1 MTSFR
6 YRLLVLIYSKGAL
19 LMSQH
24 KHSHQHSHSHSKQLS
39 FDDPQRY
46 ALSNRC
52 TWTSVFINIA
62 LTIAQVAAGIFSH
75 SQSLI
80 ADGVHSLSDLIS
92 DFLVLIA
99 SYHSKTPADDDH
111 PYGHGRIE
119 TAASLVL
126 GAILVLTGV
135 GIMYSVAIKLE
146 NIGNLPPVTSL
157 ALWTAGLALIAK
169 EGLFRYMLKVGE
181 QLRSPLLIANAW
193 HARSDAASS
202 LVVAIGIAANM
213 LGFIYADAVA
223 AIVVGFMIVRMG
235 FVFAWEAFQELID
248 AGLSFEEV
256 ASIRQTL
263 MDTQGVQNVHDLRT
277 RKMAHRVLVDAHI
290 LVDSKISVSEGH
302 SIAERARK
310 RVIDSHE
317 SVNNVLVHVD
327 NEDDA
332 GCGEDLPMEFPSREE
347 LLTSFASVLDGMPAP
362 QQVTFHYLAGK
373 VEADVL
379 MPYDALKTKAAITK
393 ANQLIA
399 DRLTGHA
406 FFSQVR
412 LAANLS

>member
-1 MTSFR
+1 
-6 YRLLVLIYSKGAL
+6 
-19 LMSQH
+19 MSQH
-24 KHSHQHSHSHSKQLS
+24 KHPHQHAHSHQLS
-39 FDDPQRY
+39 FDDPSRY
-46 ALSNRC
+46 ALANRC
-52 TWTSVFINIA
+52 TWTSVFVNIV
-62 LTIAQVAAGIFSH
+62 LTITQVVAGIFSH

-99 SYHSKTPADDDH
+99 SHHSKTPADDDH

-126 GAILVLTGV
+126 GAILVLTGI
-135 GIMYSVAIKLE
+135 GIMYGAAIKLE

-169 EGLFRYMLKVGE
+169 EGLFRYMLHVGE
-181 QLRSPLLIANAW
+181 QLRSPMLIANAW

-213 LGFIYADAVA
+213 MGFIYADALA

-235 FVFAWEAFQELID
+235 FVFVWEAFQELID

-263 MDTQGVQNVHDLRT
+263 MDTQGVENVHELRT

-317 SVNNVLVHVD
+317 SVNDVLVHVD
-327 NEDDA
+327 TEDDGA
-332 GCGEDLPMEFPSREE
+332 DSEDLKIDLPSRDE
-347 LLTSFASVLDGMPAP
+347 LTKALSAILEGLPAP
-362 QQVTFHYLAGK
+362 EQVTFHYLAGK

-379 MPYDALKTKAAITK
+379 MPHEGLKTKAAIIK
-393 ANQLIA
+393 AHQLIA
-399 DRLTGHA
+399 DRLTSHVY
-406 FFSQVR
+406 FSQVR
-412 LAANLS
+412 LAAKLD

>member
-1 MTSFR
+1 M
-6 YRLLVLIYSKGAL
+6 I
-19 LMSQH
+19 QH
-24 KHSHQHSHSHSKQLS
+24 KHSHSHSHADALS
-39 FDDPQRY
+39 FNDPRRY

-52 TWTSVFINIA
+52 TWISVFVNIG
-62 LTIAQVAAGIFSH
+62 LTIVQVLAGIFAH

-99 SYHSKTPADDDH
+99 SYHSKSPADDTH

-119 TAASLVL
+119 TAASLIL
-126 GAILVLTGV
+126 GAILVLTGL
-135 GIMYSVAIKLE
+135 GIMYGAAMKLE
-146 NIGNLPPVTSL
+146 NLGNMPPVTSL
-157 ALWTAGLALIAK
+157 ALWTAGLALLAK

-181 QLRSPLLIANAW
+181 HLRSPMLIANAW

-202 LVVAIGIAANM
+202 LVVAVGIAANM
-213 LGFIYADAVA
+213 LGFIYADSVA
-223 AIVVGFMIVRMG
+223 AILVGFMIVRMG
-235 FVFAWEAFQELID
+235 LMFAWEAFQELID

-256 ASIRQTL
+256 SSIRQTL

-310 RVIDSHE
+310 RVIETHE

-327 NEDDA
+327 TEDDA
-332 GCGEDLPMEFPSREE
+332 GYGEEIPPIFPSREE
-347 LLTSFASVLDGMPAP
+347 LLEALSEVLNGLTEPE
-362 QQVTFHYLAGK
+362 QVTFHYLAGK

-379 MPYDALKTKAAITK
+379 ISSDALKTKAAITK
-393 ANQLIA
+393 ANQLIME
-399 DRLTGHA
+399 RLVGHPY
-406 FFSQVR
+406 FSVIR
-412 LAANLS
+412 LAAKLY

>member
-1 MTSFR
+1 
-6 YRLLVLIYSKGAL
+6 
-19 LMSQH
+19 MSQLKH
-24 KHSHQHSHSHSKQLS
+24 PHQLAHSHQLS
-39 FDDPQRY
+39 FDDPSRY
-46 ALSNRC
+46 ALANRC
-52 TWTSVFINIA
+52 TWTSVFVNIV
-62 LTIAQVAAGIFSH
+62 LTITQVVAGIFSH

-99 SYHSKTPADDDH
+99 SHHSKTPADDDH

-126 GAILVLTGV
+126 GVILVLTGI
-135 GIMYSVAIKLE
+135 GIMYGAAIKLE

-169 EGLFRYMLKVGE
+169 EGLFRYMLHVGE
-181 QLRSPLLIANAW
+181 QLRSPMLIANAW

-213 LGFIYADAVA
+213 MGFIYADALA

-235 FVFAWEAFQELID
+235 FVFVWEAFQELID

-263 MDTQGVQNVHDLRT
+263 MDTQGVENVHELRT

-317 SVNNVLVHVD
+317 SVNDVLVHVD
-327 NEDDA
+327 TEDDGA
-332 GCGEDLPMEFPSREE
+332 DGEDLKIDLPSRDE
-347 LLTSFASVLDGMPAP
+347 LTKALSAILEGLPAP
-362 QQVTFHYLAGK
+362 EQVTFHYLAGK

-379 MPYDALKTKAAITK
+379 MPHEELKTKAAITK
-393 ANQLIA
+393 AHQLIA

-406 FFSQVR
+406 YFSQVR
-412 LAANLS
+412 LAAKLD

>member
-1 MTSFR
+1 
-6 YRLLVLIYSKGAL
+6 
-19 LMSQH
+19 MSQH
-24 KHSHQHSHSHSKQLS
+24 KHTHQHAHSHSKQLS

-52 TWTSVFINIA
+52 TWTSVVVNIA

-80 ADGVHSLSDLIS
+80 ADGVHSLSDLVS

-135 GIMYSVAIKLE
+135 GIMYGAAIKLE

-169 EGLFRYMLKVGE
+169 EGLFRYMLHVGE
-181 QLRSPLLIANAW
+181 KLRSPMLIANAW

-213 LGFIYADAVA
+213 MGFIYADAVA

-263 MDTQGVQNVHDLRT
+263 MDTQGVKNVHDLRT

-317 SVNNVLVHVD
+317 SVNDVLVHVD

-332 GCGEDLPMEFPSREE
+332 GYDEDVPMVSPSREE
-347 LLTSFASVLDGMPAP
+347 LLAALAKVLDGLPAP
-362 QQVTFHYLAGK
+362 EQVTFHYLAGK

-379 MPYDALKTKAAITK
+379 MAYDALKTTAAITK
-393 ANQLIA
+393 ANQLIE
-399 DRLTGHA
+399 DRLIGHA

>member
-1 MTSFR
+1 
-6 YRLLVLIYSKGAL
+6 
-19 LMSQH
+19 MSQH
-24 KHSHQHSHSHSKQLS
+24 KHTHQHAHTHSKQLS

-52 TWTSVFINIA
+52 TWTSVFVNIA
-62 LTIAQVAAGIFSH
+62 LTITQVAAGIFSH

-80 ADGVHSLSDLIS
+80 ADGVHSLSDLVS

-135 GIMYSVAIKLE
+135 GIMYSAAIKLE

-169 EGLFRYMLKVGE
+169 ECLFRYMLKVGE
-181 QLRSPLLIANAW
+181 QLRSPMLIANAW

-213 LGFIYADAVA
+213 MGFIYADAVA

-263 MDTQGVQNVHDLRT
+263 MDTQGVKNVHDLRT

-317 SVNNVLVHVD
+317 SVNDVLVHVD

-332 GCGEDLPMEFPSREE
+332 GYGEDVPMVSPSREE
-347 LLTSFASVLDGMPAP
+347 LLVALAKVLDGLPAP
-362 QQVTFHYLAGK
+362 EQVTFHYLAGK

-379 MPYDALKTKAAITK
+379 MAYDALKTTAAITK
-393 ANQLIA
+393 ANQLIE
-399 DRLTGHA
+399 DRLIGHA

>member
-1 MTSFR
+1 M
-6 YRLLVLIYSKGAL
+6 I
-19 LMSQH
+19 QH
-24 KHSHQHSHSHSKQLS
+24 KHSHSHSHADALS
-39 FDDPQRY
+39 FNDPRRY

-52 TWTSVFINIA
+52 TWISVFVNIG
-62 LTIAQVAAGIFSH
+62 LTIVQVLAGIFAH

-99 SYHSKTPADDDH
+99 SYHSKSPADDTH

-119 TAASLVL
+119 TAASLIL
-126 GAILVLTGV
+126 GAILVLTGL
-135 GIMYSVAIKLE
+135 GIMYGAAMKLE
-146 NIGNLPPVTSL
+146 NLGNMPPVTSL
-157 ALWTAGLALIAK
+157 ALWTAGLALLAK

-181 QLRSPLLIANAW
+181 HLRSPMLIANAW

-202 LVVAIGIAANM
+202 LVVAVGIAANM
-213 LGFIYADAVA
+213 LGFVYADSVA
-223 AIVVGFMIVRMG
+223 AILVGFMIVRMG
-235 FVFAWEAFQELID
+235 LMFAWEAFQELID

-310 RVIDSHE
+310 RVIETHE

-327 NEDDA
+327 TEDDA
-332 GCGEDLPMEFPSREE
+332 GYGEEIPPIFPSREE
-347 LLTSFASVLDGMPAP
+347 LLEALSEVLNGLTEPE
-362 QQVTFHYLAGK
+362 QVTFHYLAGK

-379 MPYDALKTKAAITK
+379 ISSDALKTKAAITK
-393 ANQLIA
+393 ANQLIME
-399 DRLTGHA
+399 RLVGHPY
-406 FFSQVR
+406 FSVIR
-412 LAANLS
+412 LAAKLY

>member
-1 MTSFR
+1 
-6 YRLLVLIYSKGAL
+6 
-19 LMSQH
+19 MSQN
-24 KHSHQHSHSHSKQLS
+24 KHPQKHTHSNSHQLS

-46 ALSNRC
+46 AISNRC
-52 TWTSVFINIA
+52 TWTSVFVNIV
-62 LTIAQVAAGIFSH
+62 LTVTQVVAGIFSH

-119 TAASLVL
+119 TAASLAL
-126 GAILVLTGV
+126 GGILVLTGLV
-135 GIMYSVAIKLE
+135 IMYGAAIKLE

-157 ALWTAGLALIAK
+157 ALWIAGLALIAK
-169 EGLFRYMLKVGE
+169 EGLFRYMLRIGE
-181 QLRSPLLIANAW
+181 QLRSPMMIANAW

-213 LGFIYADAVA
+213 MGFFYADAVA

-235 FVFAWEAFQELID
+235 FVFAWDAFQELID

-256 ASIRQTL
+256 ESIRQTL
-263 MDTQGVQNVHDLRT
+263 IDTKGVENVHDLRT

-302 SIAERARK
+302 SIAERARQ

-327 NEDDA
+327 TEDDA
-332 GCGEDLPMEFPSREE
+332 GYGEDLPIESPSREE
-347 LLTSFASVLDGMPAP
+347 LLVYLANLFQGLPEP
-362 QQVTFHYLAGK
+362 EQVTFHYLAGK

-379 MPYDALKTKAAITK
+379 IPYESLKTKTAIAK

-399 DRLTGHA
+399 ERLVGHP

>member
-1 MTSFR
+1 
-6 YRLLVLIYSKGAL
+6 
-19 LMSQH
+19 
-24 KHSHQHSHSHSKQLS
+24 
-39 FDDPQRY
+39 
-46 ALSNRC
+46 
-52 TWTSVFINIA
+52 VFVNIG
-62 LTIAQVAAGIFSH
+62 LTIVQVLAGIFAH

-99 SYHSKTPADDDH
+99 SYHSKSPADDTH

-119 TAASLVL
+119 TAASLIL
-126 GAILVLTGV
+126 GAILVLTGL
-135 GIMYSVAIKLE
+135 GIMYGAAMKLE
-146 NIGNLPPVTSL
+146 NLGNMPPVTSL
-157 ALWTAGLALIAK
+157 ALWTAGLALLAK

-181 QLRSPLLIANAW
+181 HLRSPMLIANAW

-202 LVVAIGIAANM
+202 LVVAVGIAANM
-213 LGFIYADAVA
+213 LGFIYADSVA
-223 AIVVGFMIVRMG
+223 AILVGFMIVRMG
-235 FVFAWEAFQELID
+235 LMFAWEAFQELID

-256 ASIRQTL
+256 SSIRQTL

-310 RVIDSHE
+310 RVIETHE

-327 NEDDA
+327 TEDDA
-332 GCGEDLPMEFPSREE
+332 GYGEEIPPIFPSREE
-347 LLTSFASVLDGMPAP
+347 LLEVLSEVLNGLTEPE
-362 QQVTFHYLAGK
+362 QVTFHYLAGK

-379 MPYDALKTKAAITK
+379 ISSDALKTKAAITK
-393 ANQLIA
+393 ANQLIME
-399 DRLTGHA
+399 RLVGHPY
-406 FFSQVR
+406 FSVIR
-412 LAANLS
+412 LAAKLY

>member
-1 MTSFR
+1 
-6 YRLLVLIYSKGAL
+6 
-19 LMSQH
+19 MSQH
-24 KHSHQHSHSHSKQLS
+24 KHPHQHAHSHQLS
-39 FDDPQRY
+39 FDDPSRY
-46 ALSNRC
+46 ALANRC
-52 TWTSVFINIA
+52 TWTSVFVNIV
-62 LTIAQVAAGIFSH
+62 LTITQVVAGIFSH

-99 SYHSKTPADDDH
+99 SHHSKTPADDDH

-126 GAILVLTGV
+126 GAILVLTGI
-135 GIMYSVAIKLE
+135 GIMYGAAIKLE

-169 EGLFRYMLKVGE
+169 EGLFRYMLHVGE
-181 QLRSPLLIANAW
+181 QLRSPMLIANAW

-213 LGFIYADAVA
+213 MGFIYADALA

-235 FVFAWEAFQELID
+235 FVFVWEAFQELID

-263 MDTQGVQNVHDLRT
+263 MDTQGVENVHELRT

-317 SVNNVLVHVD
+317 SVNDVLVHVD
-327 NEDDA
+327 TEDDGA
-332 GCGEDLPMEFPSREE
+332 DGEDLKIDLPSRDE
-347 LLTSFASVLDGMPAP
+347 LTKALSAILEGLPAP
-362 QQVTFHYLAGK
+362 EQVTFHYLAGK
-373 VEADVL
+373 VEVDVL
-379 MPYDALKTKAAITK
+379 MPHEGLKTKAAITK
-393 ANQLIA
+393 AHQLIA

-406 FFSQVR
+406 YFSQVR
-412 LAANLS
+412 LAAKLD

>member
-1 MTSFR
+1 
-6 YRLLVLIYSKGAL
+6 
-19 LMSQH
+19 MSQH
-24 KHSHQHSHSHSKQLS
+24 KHPHQHAHSHQLS
-39 FDDPQRY
+39 FDDPSRY
-46 ALSNRC
+46 ALANRC
-52 TWTSVFINIA
+52 TWTSVFVNIV
-62 LTIAQVAAGIFSH
+62 LTITQVVAGIFSH

-99 SYHSKTPADDDH
+99 SHHSKTPADDDH

-126 GAILVLTGV
+126 GAILVLTGI
-135 GIMYSVAIKLE
+135 GIMYGAAIKLE

-169 EGLFRYMLKVGE
+169 EGLFRYMLHVGE
-181 QLRSPLLIANAW
+181 QLRSPMLIANAW

-213 LGFIYADAVA
+213 MGFIYADALA

-235 FVFAWEAFQELID
+235 FVFVWEAFQELID

-263 MDTQGVQNVHDLRT
+263 MDTQGVENVHELRT

-302 SIAERARK
+302 SITERARK

-317 SVNNVLVHVD
+317 SVNDVLVHVD
-327 NEDDA
+327 TEDDGA
-332 GCGEDLPMEFPSREE
+332 DGEDLKIDLPSRDE
-347 LLTSFASVLDGMPAP
+347 LTKALSAILEGLPAP
-362 QQVTFHYLAGK
+362 EQVTFHYLAGK

-379 MPYDALKTKAAITK
+379 IPHEGLKTKAAITK
-393 ANQLIA
+393 AHQLIA

-406 FFSQVR
+406 YFSQVR
-412 LAANLS
+412 LAAKLD

>member
-1 MTSFR
+1 
-6 YRLLVLIYSKGAL
+6 
-19 LMSQH
+19 MSQH
-24 KHSHQHSHSHSKQLS
+24 QHPHQHAHAHQLS
-39 FDDPQRY
+39 FDDPSRY
-46 ALSNRC
+46 ALANRC
-52 TWTSVFINIA
+52 TWTSVFVNIV
-62 LTIAQVAAGIFSH
+62 LTITQVVAGIFSH

-99 SYHSKTPADDDH
+99 SHHSKTPADDDH

-126 GAILVLTGV
+126 GAILVLTGI
-135 GIMYSVAIKLE
+135 GIMYGAAIKLE

-169 EGLFRYMLKVGE
+169 EGLFRYMLHVGE
-181 QLRSPLLIANAW
+181 QLRSPMLIANAW

-213 LGFIYADAVA
+213 MGFIYADALA

-235 FVFAWEAFQELID
+235 FVFVWEAFQELID

-263 MDTQGVQNVHDLRT
+263 MDTQGVENVHELRT

-302 SIAERARK
+302 SISEKARK
-310 RVIDSHE
+310 RVIESHE
-317 SVNNVLVHVD
+317 SVNDVLVHVD
-327 NEDDA
+327 TEDDGA
-332 GCGEDLPMEFPSREE
+332 DGEDLKIDLPSRDE
-347 LLTSFASVLDGMPAP
+347 LTKALSAILEGLPAP
-362 QQVTFHYLAGK
+362 EQVTFHYLAGK

-379 MPYDALKTKAAITK
+379 MPHEELKTKAAITK
-393 ANQLIA
+393 AHQLIA

-406 FFSQVR
+406 YFSQVR
-412 LAANLS
+412 LAAKLD

>member
-1 MTSFR
+1 
-6 YRLLVLIYSKGAL
+6 
-19 LMSQH
+19 MSQH
-24 KHSHQHSHSHSKQLS
+24 KHPHQHAHSHQLS
-39 FDDPQRY
+39 FDDPSRY
-46 ALSNRC
+46 ALANRC
-52 TWTSVFINIA
+52 TWTSVFVNIV
-62 LTIAQVAAGIFSH
+62 LTITQVVSGIFSH

-99 SYHSKTPADDDH
+99 SHHSKTPADDDH

-126 GAILVLTGV
+126 GAILVLTGI
-135 GIMYSVAIKLE
+135 GIMYGAAIKLE

-169 EGLFRYMLKVGE
+169 EGLFRYMLHVGE
-181 QLRSPLLIANAW
+181 QLRSPMLIANAW

-202 LVVAIGIAANM
+202 LVVAVGIAANM
-213 LGFIYADAVA
+213 MGFIYADAIA
-223 AIVVGFMIVRMG
+223 AILVGFMIVRMG
-235 FVFAWEAFQELID
+235 LVFVWEALQELID

-263 MDTQGVQNVHDLRT
+263 MDTQGVENVHELRT

-310 RVIDSHE
+310 RVIESHE
-317 SVNNVLVHVD
+317 SVNDVLVHVD
-327 NEDDA
+327 TEDDGA
-332 GCGEDLPMEFPSREE
+332 DGEDLKIDLPCRDE
-347 LLTSFASVLDGMPAP
+347 LTKALSAILEGLPAP
-362 QQVTFHYLAGK
+362 EQVTFHYLAGK

-379 MPYDALKTKAAITK
+379 MPHEGLKTKAAIIK
-393 ANQLIA
+393 AHQLIA
-399 DRLTGHA
+399 ERLTAHA
-406 FFSQVR
+406 YFSQVR
-412 LAANLS
+412 LAAKLD

>member
-1 MTSFR
+1 
-6 YRLLVLIYSKGAL
+6 
-19 LMSQH
+19 MSQH
-24 KHSHQHSHSHSKQLS
+24 KHNHNHSHQMS
-39 FDDPQRY
+39 FDDPRRY
-46 ALSNRC
+46 ALSKRC
-52 TWTSVFINIA
+52 TWTSVFVNIA
-62 LTIAQVAAGIFSH
+62 LTIAQVVAGIFSH

-135 GIMYSVAIKLE
+135 GIIYGAAIKLE
-146 NIGNLPPVTSL
+146 NIGDLPPVTSL
-157 ALWTAGLALIAK
+157 ALWTASLALIAK
-169 EGLFRYMLKVGE
+169 EGLFRYMLNVGE

-202 LVVAIGIAANM
+202 LVVAVGIAANM
-213 LGFIYADAVA
+213 MGFIYADSIA
-223 AIVVGFMIVRMG
+223 AILVGFMIVRMG
-235 FVFAWEAFQELID
+235 LVFVWEAFQELID

-263 MDTQGVQNVHDLRT
+263 MDTQGVQNVHELRT

-310 RVIDSHE
+310 RVIDTHE
-317 SVNNVLVHVD
+317 SVNDVLVHVD
-327 NEDDA
+327 TEDDA
-332 GCGEDLPMEFPSREE
+332 GFGEDVPMASPSREA
-347 LLTSFASVLDGMPAP
+347 LLASLETVLEGMPAP
-362 QQVTFHYLAGK
+362 EQVTFHYLAGK

-399 DRLTGHA
+399 DRLTNHV
-406 FFSQVR
+406 FFSEVR

>member
-1 MTSFR
+1 
-6 YRLLVLIYSKGAL
+6 
-19 LMSQH
+19 MSQH
-24 KHSHQHSHSHSKQLS
+24 KHPHQHAHSHQLS
-39 FDDPQRY
+39 FDDPSRY
-46 ALSNRC
+46 ALANRC
-52 TWTSVFINIA
+52 TWTSVFVNIV
-62 LTIAQVAAGIFSH
+62 LTITQVVSGIFSH

-99 SYHSKTPADDDH
+99 SHHSKTPADDDH

-126 GAILVLTGV
+126 GAILVLTGI
-135 GIMYSVAIKLE
+135 GIMYGAAIKLE

-169 EGLFRYMLKVGE
+169 EGLFRYMLHVGE
-181 QLRSPLLIANAW
+181 QLRSPMLIANAW

-202 LVVAIGIAANM
+202 LVVAVGIAANM
-213 LGFIYADAVA
+213 MGFIYADAIA
-223 AIVVGFMIVRMG
+223 AILVGFMIVRMG
-235 FVFAWEAFQELID
+235 LVFVWEALQELID

-263 MDTQGVQNVHDLRT
+263 MDTQGVENVHELRT

-310 RVIDSHE
+310 RVIESHE
-317 SVNNVLVHVD
+317 SVNDVLVHVD
-327 NEDDA
+327 TEDDGA
-332 GCGEDLPMEFPSREE
+332 DGEDLKIDLPSRDE
-347 LLTSFASVLDGMPAP
+347 LTKALSAILEGLPAP
-362 QQVTFHYLAGK
+362 EQVTFHYLAGK

-379 MPYDALKTKAAITK
+379 MPHEGLKTKAAISK
-393 ANQLIA
+393 AHQLIA

-406 FFSQVR
+406 DFSQVR
-412 LAANLS
+412 LAAKLDC

>member
-1 MTSFR
+1 
-6 YRLLVLIYSKGAL
+6 
-19 LMSQH
+19 MSQH
-24 KHSHQHSHSHSKQLS
+24 KHSHQHSHSHSEQLS
-39 FDDPQRY
+39 FDDPKRY
-46 ALSNRC
+46 AISNRC
-52 TWTSVFINIA
+52 TWTSVFVNIA

-135 GIMYSVAIKLE
+135 GIMYSAAIKLE

-332 GCGEDLPMEFPSREE
+332 GFGEDLPMEFPSREE
-347 LLTSFASVLDGMPAP
+347 LLISLASVLDGMPAP

>member
-1 MTSFR
+1 M
-6 YRLLVLIYSKGAL
+6 A
-19 LMSQH
+19 QH
-24 KHSHQHSHSHSKQLS
+24 KHTHQHAHTHSHLLS
-39 FDDPQRY
+39 FDDPKRY
-46 ALSNRC
+46 ALAKRC
-52 TWTSVFINIA
+52 TWVSILVNIA
-62 LTIAQVAAGIFSH
+62 LTISQVVAGIFSH

-80 ADGVHSLSDLIS
+80 ADGVHSLSDLVS

-135 GIMYSVAIKLE
+135 GIMYGAAIKLE
-146 NIGNLPPVTSL
+146 NLGNTPPVTSL

-181 QLRSPLLIANAW
+181 QLRSPMLIANAW

-202 LVVAIGIAANM
+202 LVAALGIAANM
-213 LGFIYADAVA
+213 MGFIYADAIA
-223 AIVVGFMIVRMG
+223 AIIVGFMILRMG
-235 FVFAWEAFQELID
+235 LVFAWEAFQELID

-256 ASIRQTL
+256 SSIRQTL
-263 MDTQGVQNVHDLRT
+263 LDTQGVQNVHELRT

-310 RVIDSHE
+310 RVIDTHE
-317 SVNNVLVHVD
+317 SVNDVLVHVD
-327 NEDDA
+327 TEDDA
-332 GCGEDLPMEFPSREE
+332 GYGEVPVAFPSRDE
-347 LLTSFASVLDGMPAP
+347 LLVVLARILEGMPAAEN
-362 QQVTFHYLAGK
+362 VVFHYLAGK

-379 MPYDALKTKAAITK
+379 LPFDALKTKAAITQ

-399 DRLTGHA
+399 DRLIDQDYLSH
-406 FFSQVR
+406 VR

>member
-1 MTSFR
+1 
-6 YRLLVLIYSKGAL
+6 
-19 LMSQH
+19 MSQH
-24 KHSHQHSHSHSKQLS
+24 QHPHQHAHSHQLS
-39 FDDPQRY
+39 FDDPSRY
-46 ALSNRC
+46 ALANRC
-52 TWTSVFINIA
+52 TWTSVFVNIV
-62 LTIAQVAAGIFSH
+62 LTITQVVAGIFSH

-99 SYHSKTPADDDH
+99 SHHSKTPADDDH

-119 TAASLVL
+119 TAASLFL
-126 GAILVLTGV
+126 GAILVLTGI
-135 GIMYSVAIKLE
+135 GIMYGAAIKLE

-169 EGLFRYMLKVGE
+169 EGLFRYMLHVGE
-181 QLRSPLLIANAW
+181 QLRSPMLIANAW

-213 LGFIYADAVA
+213 MGFIYADALA

-235 FVFAWEAFQELID
+235 FVFVWEAFQELID

-263 MDTQGVQNVHDLRT
+263 MDTQGVENVHELRT

-317 SVNNVLVHVD
+317 SVNDVLVHVD
-327 NEDDA
+327 TEDDGA
-332 GCGEDLPMEFPSREE
+332 DGEDLKIDLPSRDE
-347 LLTSFASVLDGMPAP
+347 LTKALSAILEGLPAP
-362 QQVTFHYLAGK
+362 EQVTFHYLAGK

-379 MPYDALKTKAAITK
+379 MPHEGLKTKAAITK
-393 ANQLIA
+393 AHQLIA

-406 FFSQVR
+406 YFSQVR
-412 LAANLS
+412 LAAKLD

>member
-1 MTSFR
+1 
-6 YRLLVLIYSKGAL
+6 
-19 LMSQH
+19 MSQH
-24 KHSHQHSHSHSKQLS
+24 KHTHQHAHSHSKQLS
-39 FDDPQRY
+39 FDDPRRY

-52 TWTSVFINIA
+52 TWTSVFVNIA
-62 LTIAQVAAGIFSH
+62 LTITQVAAGIFSH

-92 DFLVLIA
+92 DFLVLVA
-99 SYHSKTPADDDH
+99 SHHSKTPADDDH

-135 GIMYSVAIKLE
+135 GIMYSAAIKLE

-181 QLRSPLLIANAW
+181 QLRSPMLIANAW

-213 LGFIYADAVA
+213 MGFIYADAVA

-317 SVNNVLVHVD
+317 SVNDVLVHVD

-332 GCGEDLPMEFPSREE
+332 GYGEDVPMVSPSREE
-347 LLTSFASVLDGMPAP
+347 LLGALAKVLDGLPAP
-362 QQVTFHYLAGK
+362 EQVTFHYLAGK

-379 MPYDALKTKAAITK
+379 MAYDALKTTAAITK
-393 ANQLIA
+393 ANQLIE
-399 DRLTGHA
+399 DRLIGHA

>member
-1 MTSFR
+1 
-6 YRLLVLIYSKGAL
+6 
-19 LMSQH
+19 MSQH
-24 KHSHQHSHSHSKQLS
+24 QHPHQHAHAHQLP
-39 FDDPQRY
+39 FDDPSRY
-46 ALSNRC
+46 ALANRC
-52 TWTSVFINIA
+52 TWTSVFVNIV
-62 LTIAQVAAGIFSH
+62 LTITQVVAGIFSH

-99 SYHSKTPADDDH
+99 SHHSKTPADDDH

-126 GAILVLTGV
+126 GAILVLTGI
-135 GIMYSVAIKLE
+135 GIMYGAAIKLE

-169 EGLFRYMLKVGE
+169 EGLFRYMLHVGE
-181 QLRSPLLIANAW
+181 QLRSPMLIANAW

-202 LVVAIGIAANM
+202 LVVAVGIAANM
-213 LGFIYADAVA
+213 MGFIYADAIA
-223 AIVVGFMIVRMG
+223 AILVGFMIVRMG
-235 FVFAWEAFQELID
+235 LVFVWEALQELID

-263 MDTQGVQNVHDLRT
+263 MDTQGVENVHELRT

-317 SVNNVLVHVD
+317 SVNDVLVHVD
-327 NEDDA
+327 TEDDGA
-332 GCGEDLPMEFPSREE
+332 DGEDLKIDLPSRDE
-347 LLTSFASVLDGMPAP
+347 LTKALSAILEGLPAP
-362 QQVTFHYLAGK
+362 EQVTFHYLAGK

-379 MPYDALKTKAAITK
+379 MPHEGLKTKAAITK
-393 ANQLIA
+393 AHQLIA

-406 FFSQVR
+406 YFSQVR
-412 LAANLS
+412 LAAKLD

>member
-1 MTSFR
+1 
-6 YRLLVLIYSKGAL
+6 
-19 LMSQH
+19 MSQH
-24 KHSHQHSHSHSKQLS
+24 KHSHQHAHSHQLS
-39 FDDPQRY
+39 FDDPKRY
-46 ALSNRC
+46 ALSKQC
-52 TWTSVFINIA
+52 TWTSVLVNIA
-62 LTIAQVAAGIFSH
+62 LTITQVIAGIFSH

-135 GIMYSVAIKLE
+135 GIMYSAAIKLDTL
-146 NIGNLPPVTSL
+146 GNAPPVTLL
-157 ALWTAGLALIAK
+157 ALWTAGLALLAK
-169 EGLFRYMLKVGE
+169 EALFRYMLHVGE

-202 LVVAIGIAANM
+202 LVVAVGIAANM
-213 LGFIYADAVA
+213 MGFIYADAIA
-223 AIVVGFMIVRMG
+223 AILVGFMIVRMG
-235 FVFAWEAFQELID
+235 LVFVWEAFQELID

-263 MDTQGVQNVHDLRT
+263 IDTKGVQNVHELRT

-317 SVNNVLVHVD
+317 SVNDVLVHVD
-327 NEDDA
+327 IEDDA
-332 GCGEDLPMEFPSREE
+332 GFGEDVPMAFPSREE
-347 LLTSFASVLDGMPAP
+347 LLASLAKVLDGLPDYD
-362 QQVTFHYLAGK
+362 QVTLHYLAGK

-379 MPYDALKTKAAITK
+379 MPYDALKTKVAITK
-393 ANQLIA
+393 ANQLIR

>member
-1 MTSFR
+1 
-6 YRLLVLIYSKGAL
+6 
-19 LMSQH
+19 MSQH
-24 KHSHQHSHSHSKQLS
+24 QHQHQHAHAHQLS
-39 FDDPQRY
+39 FDDPSRY
-46 ALSNRC
+46 ALANRC
-52 TWTSVFINIA
+52 TWTSVFLNIV
-62 LTIAQVAAGIFSH
+62 LTITQVVAGIFSH

-99 SYHSKTPADDDH
+99 SHHSKTPADDDH

-126 GAILVLTGV
+126 GAILVLTGI
-135 GIMYSVAIKLE
+135 GIMYGAAIKLE

-169 EGLFRYMLKVGE
+169 EGLFRYMLHVGE
-181 QLRSPLLIANAW
+181 QLRSPMLIANAW

-213 LGFIYADAVA
+213 MGFIYADALA

-235 FVFAWEAFQELID
+235 FVFVWEAFQELID

-263 MDTQGVQNVHDLRT
+263 MDTQGVENVHELRT

-317 SVNNVLVHVD
+317 SVNDVLVHVD
-327 NEDDA
+327 TEDDGA
-332 GCGEDLPMEFPSREE
+332 DGEDLKIDLPSRDE
-347 LLTSFASVLDGMPAP
+347 LTKALSAILEGLPAP
-362 QQVTFHYLAGK
+362 EQVTFHYLAGK

-379 MPYDALKTKAAITK
+379 MPHEELKTKAAITK
-393 ANQLIA
+393 AHQLIA

-406 FFSQVR
+406 YFSQVR
-412 LAANLS
+412 LAAKLD

>member
-1 MTSFR
+1 
-6 YRLLVLIYSKGAL
+6 
-19 LMSQH
+19 MSQH
-24 KHSHQHSHSHSKQLS
+24 KHTHQHAHSHSKQLS

-52 TWTSVFINIA
+52 TWTSVFVNIA
-62 LTIAQVAAGIFSH
+62 LTITQVAAGIFSH

-80 ADGVHSLSDLIS
+80 ADGVHSLSDLVS

-135 GIMYSVAIKLE
+135 GIMYSAAIKLE

-181 QLRSPLLIANAW
+181 QLRSPMLIANAW

-213 LGFIYADAVA
+213 MGFIYADAVA

-263 MDTQGVQNVHDLRT
+263 MDTQGVKNVHDLRT

-317 SVNNVLVHVD
+317 SVNDVLVHVD

-332 GCGEDLPMEFPSREE
+332 GFGEDAPMVSPSREE
-347 LLTSFASVLDGMPAP
+347 LLVALAKVLDGLPAP
-362 QQVTFHYLAGK
+362 EQVTFHYLAGK

-379 MPYDALKTKAAITK
+379 MAYDALKTTAAITK
-393 ANQLIA
+393 ANQLIE
-399 DRLTGHA
+399 DRLIGHA

>member
-1 MTSFR
+1 
-6 YRLLVLIYSKGAL
+6 
-19 LMSQH
+19 MSQH
-24 KHSHQHSHSHSKQLS
+24 QHQHQHAHAHQLP
-39 FDDPQRY
+39 FDDPSRY
-46 ALSNRC
+46 ALANRC
-52 TWTSVFINIA
+52 TWTSVFVNIV
-62 LTIAQVAAGIFSH
+62 LTITQVVAGIFSH

-99 SYHSKTPADDDH
+99 SHHSKTPADDDH

-126 GAILVLTGV
+126 GAILVLTGI
-135 GIMYSVAIKLE
+135 GIMYGAAIKLE

-169 EGLFRYMLKVGE
+169 EGLFRYMLHVGE
-181 QLRSPLLIANAW
+181 QLRSPMLIANAW

-213 LGFIYADAVA
+213 MGFIYADALA

-235 FVFAWEAFQELID
+235 FVFVWEAFQELID

-263 MDTQGVQNVHDLRT
+263 MDTQGVENVHELRT

-317 SVNNVLVHVD
+317 SVNDVLVHVD
-327 NEDDA
+327 TEDDGA
-332 GCGEDLPMEFPSREE
+332 DSEDLKIDLPSRDE
-347 LLTSFASVLDGMPAP
+347 LTKALSVILEGLAAP
-362 QQVTFHYLAGK
+362 EQVTFHYLAGK

-379 MPYDALKTKAAITK
+379 MPHEGLKTKAAIIK
-393 ANQLIA
+393 AHQLIA

-406 FFSQVR
+406 YFSQVR
-412 LAANLS
+412 LAAKLN

>member
-1 MTSFR
+1 M
-6 YRLLVLIYSKGAL
+6 I
-19 LMSQH
+19 QH
-24 KHSHQHSHSHSKQLS
+24 KHSHSHSHADALS
-39 FDDPQRY
+39 FYDPRRY

-52 TWTSVFINIA
+52 TWISVFVNIG
-62 LTIAQVAAGIFSH
+62 LTIAQVLAGIFAH

-99 SYHSKTPADDDH
+99 SYHSKSPADDTH

-119 TAASLVL
+119 TAASLIL
-126 GAILVLTGV
+126 GAILVLTGL
-135 GIMYSVAIKLE
+135 GIMYGAAMKLE
-146 NIGNLPPVTSL
+146 NLGNMPPVTSL
-157 ALWTAGLALIAK
+157 ALWTAGLALLAK

-181 QLRSPLLIANAW
+181 HLRSPMLIANAW

-202 LVVAIGIAANM
+202 LVVAVGIAANM
-213 LGFIYADAVA
+213 LGFIYADSVA
-223 AIVVGFMIVRMG
+223 AILVGFMIVRMG
-235 FVFAWEAFQELID
+235 LMFAWEAFQELID

-310 RVIDSHE
+310 RVIETHE

-327 NEDDA
+327 TEDDA
-332 GCGEDLPMEFPSREE
+332 GYGEEIPPIFPSREE
-347 LLTSFASVLDGMPAP
+347 LLEALSEVLNGLTEPE
-362 QQVTFHYLAGK
+362 QVTFHYLAGK

-379 MPYDALKTKAAITK
+379 ISSDALKTKAAITK
-393 ANQLIA
+393 ANQLIME
-399 DRLTGHA
+399 RLVGHPY
-406 FFSQVR
+406 FSVIR
-412 LAANLS
+412 LAAKLY

>member
-1 MTSFR
+1 
-6 YRLLVLIYSKGAL
+6 
-19 LMSQH
+19 MSQH
-24 KHSHQHSHSHSKQLS
+24 KHSHQHAHSEHLS

-52 TWTSVFINIA
+52 TWISVFVNIG
-62 LTIAQVAAGIFSH
+62 LTIVQVLAGIFAH

-99 SYHSKTPADDDH
+99 SYHSKSPADDSH

-119 TAASLVL
+119 TAASLAL

-135 GIMYSVAIKLE
+135 GIMYSAAMKLE
-146 NIGNLPPVTSL
+146 NLGDMPPVTSL

-169 EGLFRYMLKVGE
+169 EGLFRYMLYVGE
-181 QLRSPLLIANAW
+181 HLRSPMLIANAW

-202 LVVAIGIAANM
+202 LVVAVGIAANM
-213 LGFIYADAVA
+213 MGFAYADSIA
-223 AIVVGFMIVRMG
+223 AILVGFMIVRMG

-263 MDTQGVQNVHDLRT
+263 IDTEGVQNVHELRT

-327 NEDDA
+327 TEDDGGA
-332 GCGEDLPMEFPSREE
+332 VEMLTDFPSRSE
-347 LLTSFASVLDGMPAP
+347 LLASLAGVLEGLPEP
-362 QQVTFHYLAGK
+362 EQVTFHYLAGK

-379 MPYDALKTKAAITK
+379 MPSDAMKTKTAISK
-393 ANQLIA
+393 ARQLIL
-399 DRLTGHA
+399 DRLDGHA
-406 FFSQVR
+406 YFSEVR
-412 LAANLS
+412 LATKLI

>member
-1 MTSFR
+1 
-6 YRLLVLIYSKGAL
+6 
-19 LMSQH
+19 MSQH
-24 KHSHQHSHSHSKQLS
+24 KHSHQHSHSHPKQLS

-52 TWTSVFINIA
+52 TWTSVFVNIA

-135 GIMYSVAIKLE
+135 GIMYSAAIKLE

-169 EGLFRYMLKVGE
+169 EGLCRYMLKVGE

-332 GCGEDLPMEFPSREE
+332 GFGEDLPMEFPSREE
-347 LLTSFASVLDGMPAP
+347 LLTSLASVLDGMPAP

>member
-1 MTSFR
+1 
-6 YRLLVLIYSKGAL
+6 
-19 LMSQH
+19 MSQH
-24 KHSHQHSHSHSKQLS
+24 QHPHQHAHAHQLP
-39 FDDPQRY
+39 FDDPSRY
-46 ALSNRC
+46 ALANRC
-52 TWTSVFINIA
+52 TWTSVFVNIV
-62 LTIAQVAAGIFSH
+62 LTITQVVAGIFSH

-99 SYHSKTPADDDH
+99 SHHSKTPADDDH

-126 GAILVLTGV
+126 GAILVLTGI
-135 GIMYSVAIKLE
+135 GIMYGAAIKLE

-157 ALWTAGLALIAK
+157 ALWTAGLALTAK
-169 EGLFRYMLKVGE
+169 EGLFRYMLHVGE
-181 QLRSPLLIANAW
+181 QLRSPMLIANAW

-213 LGFIYADAVA
+213 MGFIYADALA

-235 FVFAWEAFQELID
+235 FVFVWEAFQELID

-263 MDTQGVQNVHDLRT
+263 MDTQGVENVHELRT

-310 RVIDSHE
+310 RVIYSHE
-317 SVNNVLVHVD
+317 SVNDVLVHVD
-327 NEDDA
+327 TEDDGA
-332 GCGEDLPMEFPSREE
+332 DGEDLKIDLPSRDE
-347 LLTSFASVLDGMPAP
+347 LTKALSAILEGLPAP
-362 QQVTFHYLAGK
+362 EQVTFHYLAGK

-379 MPYDALKTKAAITK
+379 MPHEELKTKAAITK
-393 ANQLIA
+393 AHQLIA

-406 FFSQVR
+406 YFSQVR
-412 LAANLS
+412 LAAKLD

>member
-1 MTSFR
+1 
-6 YRLLVLIYSKGAL
+6 
-19 LMSQH
+19 MSQH
-24 KHSHQHSHSHSKQLS
+24 QHQHQHAHAHQLP
-39 FDDPQRY
+39 FDDPSRY
-46 ALSNRC
+46 ALANRC
-52 TWTSVFINIA
+52 TWTSVFVNIV
-62 LTIAQVAAGIFSH
+62 LTITQVVAGIFSH

-99 SYHSKTPADDDH
+99 SHHSKTPADDDH

-126 GAILVLTGV
+126 GAILVLTGI
-135 GIMYSVAIKLE
+135 GIMYGAAIKLE

-169 EGLFRYMLKVGE
+169 EGLFRYMLHVGE
-181 QLRSPLLIANAW
+181 QLRSPMLIANAW

-213 LGFIYADAVA
+213 MGFIYADALA

-235 FVFAWEAFQELID
+235 FVFVWEAFQELID

-263 MDTQGVQNVHDLRT
+263 MDTQGVENVHELRT

-317 SVNNVLVHVD
+317 SVNDVLVHVD
-327 NEDDA
+327 TEDDGA
-332 GCGEDLPMEFPSREE
+332 DGEDLKIDLPSRDE
-347 LLTSFASVLDGMPAP
+347 LTKALSAILEGLPTPE
-362 QQVTFHYLAGK
+362 QVTFHYLAGK

-379 MPYDALKTKAAITK
+379 MPHEELKTKAAITK
-393 ANQLIA
+393 AHQLIA

-406 FFSQVR
+406 YFSQVR
-412 LAANLS
+412 LAAKLD